1 MSPYELLD
9 LGIAA
14 GTRIDVQWGLF
25 VTVHLAILGGITYV
39 ERPLR
44 APEKAGAT
52 AVYLAFAVVSYR
64 ATRFHMSL
72 LQNAYKDVAEVAVSY
87 RITDLHIVQF
97 LAEDMLSGRFQFANH
112 FAAIAHI
119 AMATLVIFALLF
131 DVELT
136 ARLKQ
141 NDGNARSS

>member
-9 LGIAA
+9 VAIAA

-25 VTVHLAILGGITYV
+25 VSVHLAVLGGIAYA

-44 APEKAGAT
+44 ALEKVGAM
-52 AVYLAFAVVSYR
+52 AIYLAFAVVSFR
-64 ATRFHMSL
+64 ATRFHMGL
-72 LQNAYKDVAEVAVSY
+72 LQNAYKDVADVAASS
-87 RITDLHIVQF
+87 RTTDLHIVQF
-97 LAEDMLSGRFQFANH
+97 LAEDMLTGRFQFANH

-119 AMATLVIFALLF
+119 AMATLVIFALIF

-136 ARLKQ
+136 ARLKD
-141 NDGNARSS
+141 NE